1 MEIWKAII
9 VGIVQ
14 GLAEFLPISSSGHIV
29 LTQYLLG
36 IREMGAEHQPDLG
49 FEVILHVGTLVSV
62 LLFFRRSLWRLVQS
76 LFDKEMI
83 EERKKIMWLGVAT
96 VPAVIAALLFKDFFD
111 AVPGKPVVVSGLLYV
126 TGLILFIPR
135 LVKGGAEKVGLK
147 TSVIMGIGQAFAILP
162 GISRSGSTIAAG
174 MVSGAKAE
182 KAAEFSFLMSIPA
195 ITGGFVLT
203 MKDRIEQ
210 TGSFSEALKSCFSAP
225 YLAGAITSALV
236 GLLAIY
242 SGHGGGRSG
251 QTGVF
256 FLLLLCGSY
265 GRGAVFLAG
274 RLVIFCARLAR
285 AHSYWNVRFGLPSQ
299 HFGRVVAALLC
310 CRRSVGTP
318 MAGMRMQLADGFDF
332 PVGKPDAA
340 GYYKARGMRLRPPVH
355 FGEDWNGRGG
365 GDSDLGDPIYAVAD
379 GVVMFAYDCRG
390 GWGRCVL
397 LRHAY
402 RDPQRWKDQI
412 H

>member
-36 IREMGAEHQPDLG
+36 IREVGAEHQPDLG

-76 LFDKEMI
+76 LFDKEMT
-83 EERKKIMWLGVAT
+83 EERKKIMWLAVAT
-96 VPAVIAALLFKDFFD
+96 LPAVIAALLFKDFFD
-111 AVPGKPVVVSGLLYV
+111 AVPGKPVVVSALLFL

-225 YLAGAITSALV
+225 YLAGAMTSALV

-242 SGHGGGRSG
+242 L
-251 QTGVF
+251 VM
-256 FLLLLCGSY
+256 
-265 GRGAVFLAG
+265 GAVKRGKLEYFSYYCFAAATAG
-274 RLVIFCARLAR
+274 VLYFSLVA
-285 AHSYWNVRFGLPSQ
+285 
-299 HFGRVVAALLC
+299 
-310 CRRSVGTP
+310 
-318 MAGMRMQLADGFDF
+318 
-332 PVGKPDAA
+332 
-340 GYYKARGMRLRPPVH
+340 
-355 FGEDWNGRGG
+355 
-365 GDSDLGDPIYAVAD
+365 
-379 GVVMFAYDCRG
+379 
-390 GWGRCVL
+390 
-397 LRHAY
+397 
-402 RDPQRWKDQI
+402 
-412 H
+412 

>member
-1 MEIWKAII
+1 MRALAPYKTMEIWKAII

-36 IREMGAEHQPDLG
+36 IREVGADHQPDLG

-83 EERKKIMWLGVAT
+83 EERKKIMWLAVAT
-96 VPAVIAALLFKDFFD
+96 LPAVIAALLFKDFFD
-111 AVPGKPVVVSGLLYV
+111 AVPGKPVVVSALLFL

-135 LVKGGAEKVGLK
+135 LVKGGAEMVGLK
-147 TSVIMGIGQAFAILP
+147 TSVIMGIAQAFAILP

-225 YLAGAITSALV
+225 YLAGAITSAVV

-242 SGHGGGRSG
+242 L
-251 QTGVF
+251 VM
-256 FLLLLCGSY
+256 
-265 GRGAVFLAG
+265 GAVKRGKLEYFSYYCFAAATAG
-274 RLVIFCARLAR
+274 VLYFSLVA
-285 AHSYWNVRFGLPSQ
+285 
-299 HFGRVVAALLC
+299 
-310 CRRSVGTP
+310 
-318 MAGMRMQLADGFDF
+318 
-332 PVGKPDAA
+332 
-340 GYYKARGMRLRPPVH
+340 
-355 FGEDWNGRGG
+355 
-365 GDSDLGDPIYAVAD
+365 
-379 GVVMFAYDCRG
+379 
-390 GWGRCVL
+390 
-397 LRHAY
+397 
-402 RDPQRWKDQI
+402 
-412 H
+412 

>member
-1 MEIWKAII
+1 MCALAPYKTMEIWKAII

-36 IREMGAEHQPDLG
+36 IREVGADHQPDLG

-83 EERKKIMWLGVAT
+83 EERKKIMWLAVAT
-96 VPAVIAALLFKDFFD
+96 LPAVIAALLFKDFFD
-111 AVPGKPVVVSGLLYV
+111 AVPGKPVVVSALLFL

-135 LVKGGAEKVGLK
+135 LVKGGAEMVGLK
-147 TSVIMGIGQAFAILP
+147 TSVIMGIAQAFAILP

-225 YLAGAITSALV
+225 YLAGAITSAVV

-242 SGHGGGRSG
+242 L
-251 QTGVF
+251 VM
-256 FLLLLCGSY
+256 
-265 GRGAVFLAG
+265 GAVKRGKLEYFSYYCFAAATAG
-274 RLVIFCARLAR
+274 VLYFSLVA
-285 AHSYWNVRFGLPSQ
+285 
-299 HFGRVVAALLC
+299 
-310 CRRSVGTP
+310 
-318 MAGMRMQLADGFDF
+318 
-332 PVGKPDAA
+332 
-340 GYYKARGMRLRPPVH
+340 
-355 FGEDWNGRGG
+355 
-365 GDSDLGDPIYAVAD
+365 
-379 GVVMFAYDCRG
+379 
-390 GWGRCVL
+390 
-397 LRHAY
+397 
-402 RDPQRWKDQI
+402 
-412 H
+412 